1 MHKKILKIIL
11 SLLIIGIIL
20 VAINYF
26 LFFDEEKQTS
36 GTINLSSFANLQVD
50 VLSADV
56 EIIEGEEFTLSYTL
70 HGREKIRNAEVV
82 GDTLFF
88 TTGFDFKWK
97 PTKGDW
103 KVTITIPKD
112 TILEK
117 VDIKTVAGDIMMANR
132 DCNSIYAKSI
142 AGEIELN
149 HINCND
155 MTLDT
160 VAEDIEIKDCV
171 VSELVRAKSIAGK
184 IETRLSAESIYAES
198 FGGIKYQGLKQGNRF
213 ELKGMFPGLE
223 LRSVSGKIVIDKIEE

>member
-20 VAINYF
+20 MAINYF

-132 DCNSIYAKSI
+132 DC
-142 AGEIELN
+142 
-149 HINCND
+149 
-155 MTLDT
+155 
-160 VAEDIEIKDCV
+160 DCCFN
-171 VSELVRAKSIAGK
+171 LTGK
-184 IETRLSAESIYAES
+184 IETRLSAESIHAES